1 METRNNRK
9 DRVHRLGW
17 WLDESIRLPGGFR
30 IGLDGIVGLIPGIGD
45 VIGLALSS
53 VIVLDAGRRGVPP
66 VTLLRMVANLLIEMV
81 IGSIPLIGDIFD
93 FVWKANTRNLRLLEQ
108 SVHDSASTRRRSQV
122 WLGLLLGALIVLA
135 AVIVWLLIQLI
146 LWAVA
151 TLGIGS
157 V

>member
-1 METRNNRK
+1 M
-9 DRVHRLGW
+9 
-17 WLDESIRLPGGFR
+17 
-30 IGLDGIVGLIPGIGD
+30 
-45 VIGLALSS
+45 
-53 VIVLDAGRRGVPP
+53 
-66 VTLLRMVANLLIEMV
+66 TLLRMVANILIEMV

>member
-1 METRNNRK
+1 METRDNRK
-9 DRVHRLGW
+9 DAVHRFGW
-17 WLDESIRLPGGFR
+17 LLDESIRLPGGFR

-66 VTLLRMVANLLIEMV
+66 SILLRMAANVLSEMV
-81 IGSIPLIGDIFD
+81 IGSIPLIGDVFD
-93 FVWKANTRNLRLLEQ
+93 FVWKANTRNLRLLELAL
-108 SVHDSASTRRRSQV
+108 DDRASTQRRSRV
-122 WLGLLLGALIVLA
+122 WSISGLGALIILSGL
-135 AVIVWLLIQLI
+135 IVWFLVQLI

>member
-66 VTLLRMVANLLIEMV
+66 SILLRMAANVLIEMV
-81 IGSIPLIGDIFD
+81 IGSIPLIGDVFD
-93 FVWKANTRNLRLLEQ
+93 FVWKANTRNLRLLELAL
-108 SVHDSASTRRRSQV
+108 DDRASTQRRSRV
-122 WLGLLLGALIVLA
+122 WSILGLGALIILSGL
-135 AVIVWLLIQLI
+135 IVWFLVQLI

>member
-66 VTLLRMVANLLIEMV
+66 SILLRMAANVLIEMV
-81 IGSIPLIGDIFD
+81 IGSIPLIGDVFD
-93 FVWKANTRNLRLLEQ
+93 FVWKANTRNLRVLELAL
-108 SVHDSASTRRRSQV
+108 DDRASTQRRSRV
-122 WLGLLLGALIVLA
+122 WSILGLGALIILSGL
-135 AVIVWLLIQLI
+135 IVWFLVQLI